1 MEKTYVMIKPDA
13 VQRNLIGE
21 IISCFEKK
29 GLTLVAMKFLRLSQE
44 QAQAHYQEHVGK
56 KFHDGL
62 ISFITSGPVVAM
74 VWEGKNAVSIAR
86 KLMGSTNPAE
96 AEPASIRGKYGMDVG
111 RNIIHGADSAESA
124 RREIAIY
131 FQPEEI
137 VAYEKNIDQ
146 WIYE

>member
-56 KFHDGL
+56 KFYDGL

-74 VWEGKNAVSIAR
+74 VWEGPGVIQSVR
-86 KLMGSTNPAE
+86 RLMGATDPAQ
-96 AEPASIRGKYGMDVG
+96 AEPGTIRGDMGTSIS
-111 RNIIHGADSAESA
+111 RNVVHGSDSRAAAE
-124 RREIAIY
+124 REINL
-131 FQPEEI
+131 FFNDSELPG
-137 VAYEKNIDQ
+137 
-146 WIYE
+146 